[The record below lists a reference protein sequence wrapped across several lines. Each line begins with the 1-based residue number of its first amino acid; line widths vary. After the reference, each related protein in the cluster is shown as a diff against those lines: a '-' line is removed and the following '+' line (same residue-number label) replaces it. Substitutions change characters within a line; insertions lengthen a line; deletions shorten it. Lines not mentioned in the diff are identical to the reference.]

1 MGVYLRK
8 RRFDRVAAAE
18 IAWLYSPSP
27 MAGGDGDGWR
37 GAGAAWSVMGTLLS
51 GILAW
56 GGLGY
61 LIDRLVGFH
70 WLFLPIG
77 MVVGVGTAIYL
88 VYLRYGRDDQT

>member
-1 MGVYLRK
+1 
-8 RRFDRVAAAE
+8 
-18 IAWLYSPSP
+18 
-27 MAGGDGDGWR
+27 MAGGGGEGWN
-37 GAGAAWSVMGTLLS
+37 ATGAAWSVLGTLFS

-56 GGLGY
+56 GGIGY